1 MIQFGLAQFES
12 FKIEPLKFL
21 KLESNR
27 SKKFK
32 PLKPRFH
39 GSVLV
44 FNLGQNSN
52 INFSKFKIIYYFK
65 F

>member
-39 GSVLV
+39 GSISI
-44 FNLGQNSN
+44 FYLGQIS
-52 INFSKFKIIYYFK
+52 ILKF
-65 F
+65 